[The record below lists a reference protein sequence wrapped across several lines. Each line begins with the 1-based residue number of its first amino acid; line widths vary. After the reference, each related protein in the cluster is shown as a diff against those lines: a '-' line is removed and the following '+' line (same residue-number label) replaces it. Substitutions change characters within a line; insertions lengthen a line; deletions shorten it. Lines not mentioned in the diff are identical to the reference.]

1 MALPITYSASKAAR
15 MASAQEF
22 LPKGYTPPTG
32 GSSSRSSAV
41 SAAANS
47 AADMIGRIQGIAQAN
62 SAFNAQQATIQ
73 REWQEAQNA
82 KAMEFNRQE
91 AQKNRDWQE
100 MMSNTAHQREI
111 KDLMAAGLNPVL
123 SAMNGNGASVG
134 SGATASGVTS
144 AGSKGDADT
153 SASGAI
159 VNLLGSILAANT
171 QLEAANVSART
182 QEAVAE
188 KYTAMEKIVAE
199 ISRAATLGS
208 AGIHAGATK
217 YSADRSLAG
226 IKYSADINSATQKY
240 LAANYPNSIT
250 ALISSLL
257 GSMTEDGGGISSYVG
272 ALKDSASATK
282 PKTVRTSSGE
292 YVTITPTGV
301 KEWRR

>member
-22 LPKGYTPPTG
+22 LPQGHTSSTG
-32 GSSSRSSAV
+32 GSSGRSSAV
-41 SAAANS
+41 FAAANQ
-47 AADMIGRIQGIAQAN
+47 AADQIGRIQGIAQSN
-62 SAFNAQQATIQ
+62 SAFNAEQATIQ

-82 KAMEFNRQE
+82 KAMQFNSTE
-91 AQKNRDWQE
+91 AAKNRAWQE
-100 MMSNTAHQREI
+100 YMSNTAHQREV

-144 AGSKGDADT
+144 AGAKGDADT

-188 KYTAMEKIVAE
+188 KYTAMQKIVAE
-199 ISRAATLGS
+199 VAAAASR
-208 AGIHAGATK
+208 
-217 YSADRSLAG
+217 YSADQHLKGSYA
-226 IKYSADINSATQKY
+226 SASAMRYGSDMQKY
-240 LAANYPNSIT
+240 IAANYPSSMYG
-250 ALISSLL
+250 LISAVTSALT
-257 GSMTEDGGGISSYVG
+257 GDEGVSGAVSS
-272 ALKDSASATK
+272 ALDWARSVDKRTKEYSKDYKGTYRSKNA
-282 PKTVRTSSGE
+282 
-292 YVTITPTGV
+292 
-301 KEWRR
+301 KEILFG

>member
-22 LPKGYTPPTG
+22 LPQGYTPSTG
-32 GSSSRSSAV
+32 GSSGRSSAV
-41 SAAANS
+41 SAAANQ

-62 SAFNAQQATIQ
+62 SAMNVEQAHIQ
-73 REWQEAQNA
+73 REWQEVQNA
-82 KAMEFNRQE
+82 KAMEFNRLE
-91 AQKNRDWQE
+91 AEKNRDWQE
-100 MMSNTAHQREI
+100 YMSNTAHQREVR
-111 KDLMAAGLNPVL
+111 DLMAAGLNPVL

-134 SGATASGVTS
+134 SGATASGMTS
-144 AGSKGDADT
+144 AGAKGEADT

-188 KYTAMEKIVAE
+188 KYTAMQKIVAE
-199 ISRAATLGS
+199 VAAAASR
-208 AGIHAGATK
+208 
-217 YSADRSLAG
+217 YSADQHLKGSYA
-226 IKYSADINSATQKY
+226 SASAMRYGSDMQKY
-240 LAANYPNSIT
+240 IAANYPNSIT

-257 GSMTEDGGGISSYVG
+257 GSMTEDGGGITSYVG

>member
-22 LPKGYTPPTG
+22 LPQGHTSSTG
-32 GSSSRSSAV
+32 GSSGRSSAV
-41 SAAANS
+41 FAAANQ
-47 AADMIGRIQGIAQAN
+47 AADQIGRIQGIAQSN
-62 SAFNAQQATIQ
+62 SAFNAEQATIQ

-82 KAMEFNRQE
+82 KAMQFNSTE
-91 AQKNRDWQE
+91 AAKNRAWQE
-100 MMSNTAHQREI
+100 YMSNTAHQREV

-144 AGSKGDADT
+144 AGAKGDADT

-188 KYTAMEKIVAE
+188 KYTAMQKIVAE
-199 ISRAATLGS
+199 VAAAASR
-208 AGIHAGATK
+208 
-217 YSADRSLAG
+217 YSADQHLKGSYA
-226 IKYSADINSATQKY
+226 SASAMRYGSDMQKY
-240 LAANYPNSIT
+240 IAANYPSSMYG
-250 ALISSLL
+250 LISAVTSALT
-257 GSMTEDGGGISSYVG
+257 GDKGVSG
-272 ALKDSASATK
+272 A
-282 PKTVRTSSGE
+282 VSSGLDWARSVDKRTKE
-292 YVTITPTGV
+292 YSKDYKGTYRSKNA
-301 KEWRR
+301 KEILFG